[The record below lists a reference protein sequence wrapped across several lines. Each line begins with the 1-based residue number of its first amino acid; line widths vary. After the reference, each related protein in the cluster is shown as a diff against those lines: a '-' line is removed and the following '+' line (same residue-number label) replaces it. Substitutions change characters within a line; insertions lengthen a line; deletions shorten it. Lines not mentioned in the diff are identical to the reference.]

1 MSPQHRPFPISC
13 SSSDKHFSNDDDSTS
28 ARSAGYSRNKY
39 DTVNIGSYNTTN
51 NGCHIGD
58 MYYIQR
64 HESDVIETK
73 LINLLREYTALKAAY
88 NSGSREPHP
97 EIYPDI
103 RVDVLNRIRDWIT
116 KPNLEKDDN
125 IFILHG
131 PIGVSKSAIAQAIST
146 EYGNYK
152 KLAASFFFWRNDH
165 DRNNLRTFVPT
176 LAYQIAQCK
185 PLAPLL
191 KKHIAQ
197 AVEDDA
203 LLRNLKIQFRTFQQ
217 MGRSSKTYGGRW
229 GIDECEEEEDA
240 ERIMSLLW
248 EAVTSHSAFSFL
260 PVRNVIYPAMLT
272 GYTWSTLA
280 TPRTNTEFVE
290 KVKEAEV
297 EKCSKLILSLV
308 LTPPLFV
315 NEAKEPGLQGER
327 LTVYR
332 RQNILS
338 HRTPW
343 LLGQYLG
350 LDPEVIR
357 ARLPG
362 LDSVLL
368 IPQPK
373 DRNSNYPDHESIRI
387 RHTSFVDFLADGTRS
402 GVPDIRRLSDGEPS
416 PNPSSG
422 SDNSRAYTLEAH
434 ALNYWYHHY
443 SHSVYSDDL
452 VSTLDQLDPYAYL
465 ATALRMDNLHAYYNP
480 KRYKRRH
487 QLVWE
492 RPYILRN
499 AFEWIKSSE
508 YTFSRHPK
516 TFISKCHSLFSD
528 GFHLVPIG
536 KVDMD
541 DLVFLKVMLD
551 FFRSAAKA
559 EDNIRGSLWEY
570 CKQKLV
576 PRYQQRLGDS
586 LLKYSVRVVASAT
599 SLQDVILGH

>member
-203 LLRNLKIQFRTFQQ
+203 LLRNLKIQFRELVVNPCLQVP
-217 MGRSSKTYGGRW
+217 SSKW
-229 GIDECEEEEDA
+229 AD
-240 ERIMSLLW
+240 
-248 EAVTSHSAFSFL
+248 L
-260 PVRNVIYPAMLT
+260 P
-272 GYTWSTLA
+272 
-280 TPRTNTEFVE
+280 
-290 KVKEAEV
+290 
-297 EKCSKLILSLV
+297 
-308 LTPPLFV
+308 
-315 NEAKEPGLQGER
+315 R
-327 LTVYR
+327 LMVVDGVSM
-332 RQNILS
+332 N
-338 HRTPW
+338 
-343 LLGQYLG
+343 
-350 LDPEVIR
+350 
-357 ARLPG
+357 ARKKRMP
-362 LDSVLL
+362 SV
-368 IPQPK
+368 
-373 DRNSNYPDHESIRI
+373 SC
-387 RHTSFVDFLADGTRS
+387 
-402 GVPDIRRLSDGEPS
+402 
-416 PNPSSG
+416 PSSG
-422 SDNSRAYTLEAH
+422 KQSLPIPHSHFYPFGMSYT
-434 ALNYWYHHY
+434 
-443 SHSVYSDDL
+443 
-452 VSTLDQLDPYAYL
+452 
-465 ATALRMDNLHAYYNP
+465 
-480 KRYKRRH
+480 
-487 QLVWE
+487 
-492 RPYILRN
+492 
-499 AFEWIKSSE
+499 
-508 YTFSRHPK
+508 
-516 TFISKCHSLFSD
+516 
-528 GFHLVPIG
+528 
-536 KVDMD
+536 
-541 DLVFLKVMLD
+541 
-551 FFRSAAKA
+551 
-559 EDNIRGSLWEY
+559 
-570 CKQKLV
+570 
-576 PRYQQRLGDS
+576 PRC
-586 LLKYSVRVVASAT
+586 
-599 SLQDVILGH
+599 

>member
-1 MSPQHRPFPISC
+1 M
-13 SSSDKHFSNDDDSTS
+13 
-28 ARSAGYSRNKY
+28 
-39 DTVNIGSYNTTN
+39 
-51 NGCHIGD
+51 
-58 MYYIQR
+58 
-64 HESDVIETK
+64 
-73 LINLLREYTALKAAY
+73 
-88 NSGSREPHP
+88 
-97 EIYPDI
+97 
-103 RVDVLNRIRDWIT
+103 
-116 KPNLEKDDN
+116 
-125 IFILHG
+125 
-131 PIGVSKSAIAQAIST
+131 
-146 EYGNYK
+146 
-152 KLAASFFFWRNDH
+152 
-165 DRNNLRTFVPT
+165 
-176 LAYQIAQCK
+176 
-185 PLAPLL
+185 
-191 KKHIAQ
+191 
-197 AVEDDA
+197 DA
-203 LLRNLKIQFRTFQQ
+203 LYR
-217 MGRSSKTYGGRW
+217 
-229 GIDECEEEEDA
+229 
-240 ERIMSLLW
+240 RII
-248 EAVTSHSAFSFL
+248 A
-260 PVRNVIYPAMLT
+260 
-272 GYTWSTLA
+272 
-280 TPRTNTEFVE
+280 EFVE

-350 LDPEVIR
+350 
-357 ARLPG
+357 
-362 LDSVLL
+362 
-368 IPQPK
+368 
-373 DRNSNYPDHESIRI
+373 
-387 RHTSFVDFLADGTRS
+387 
-402 GVPDIRRLSDGEPS
+402 
-416 PNPSSG
+416 
-422 SDNSRAYTLEAH
+422 AYTLEAH

>member
-240 ERIMSLLW
+240 EL
-248 EAVTSHSAFSFL
+248 
-260 PVRNVIYPAMLT
+260 LT
-272 GYTWSTLA
+272 GGHSLRHFFHMDALYRRIIA
-280 TPRTNTEFVE
+280 EFVE

-402 GVPDIRRLSDGEPS
+402 GVPDIRRLSDGEVHSLLAQALIRRLMTFCSQHNTDEAFTEPQF
-416 PNPSSG
+416 
-422 SDNSRAYTLEAH
+422 RAYTLEAH